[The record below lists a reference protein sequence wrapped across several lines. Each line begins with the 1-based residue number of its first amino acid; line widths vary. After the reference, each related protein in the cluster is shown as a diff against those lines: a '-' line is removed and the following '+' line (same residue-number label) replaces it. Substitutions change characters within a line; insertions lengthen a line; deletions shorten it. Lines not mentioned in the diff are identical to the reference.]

1 MKAVLLLTGLVLA
14 SIHLAEAQQPAKI
27 ARIGLLTGGGLSAES
42 SNAFLQGLRDFGYIE
57 GKNIL
62 IEWRVAAGKR
72 DRVPALTAELVRLNV
87 DAIVTRSATDTR
99 QGDRRLQIPIV
110 MTNDGDPVGNGF
122 IDSLAKPGGNIT
134 GLPTVFPRRSAE
146 SGWSF

>member
-14 SIHLAEAQQPAKI
+14 SIHLAEAQQPTKI